1 MEAQIREELESE
13 YMTKQ
18 EEMIASYGNENISD
32 LESKLREEL
41 LQVKGERER
50 WKSEQEDLMK
60 RVRESQKQF
69 ESVREGFKS
78 TSFIGRCASTLTT
91 LFTPGLFPLTQPIF
105 HHPGNFVSTSTEKL
119 EKEKNRCKELERE
132 KEGQEIVIEKLSE
145 EYHDAMN
152 ELNQL
157 QAQEEAR
164 MQSLLEKEKSSLIQQ
179 HLKQIEDSVRR
190 EEEYTLQIRK
200 LRNEIEELL
209 NEQTSHMHEQNRWE
223 EEKQSLLA
231 RCNEKD
237 DEIRRAMDDLEEL
250 NSENADYLQKIEVYT
265 NSMDSFEESRVKY
278 R

>member
-18 EEMIASYGNENISD
+18 QEMIASYGNENISD

-105 HHPGNFVSTSTEKL
+105 HHPG
-119 EKEKNRCKELERE
+119 
-132 KEGQEIVIEKLSE
+132 
-145 EYHDAMN
+145 
-152 ELNQL
+152 
-157 QAQEEAR
+157 
-164 MQSLLEKEKSSLIQQ
+164 
-179 HLKQIEDSVRR
+179 
-190 EEEYTLQIRK
+190 
-200 LRNEIEELL
+200 
-209 NEQTSHMHEQNRWE
+209 
-223 EEKQSLLA
+223 
-231 RCNEKD
+231 
-237 DEIRRAMDDLEEL
+237 
-250 NSENADYLQKIEVYT
+250 
-265 NSMDSFEESRVKY
+265 
-278 R
+278 

>member
-18 EEMIASYGNENISD
+18 QEMIASYGNENISD

-41 LQVKGERER
+41 SQVKGERER

-145 EYHDAMN
+145 EYHDVMN

-179 HLKQIEDSVRR
+179 HLKQIEDLVRR

-231 RCNEKD
+231 KCNDKD